1 MYFDDMELMQL
12 EFCMKQTEDKMMM
25 GGEIRRHESIT
36 QKIKEEMED
45 RKNKNKSYT
54 TKGLLAQLDA
64 EIERRT
70 KSES

>member
-54 TKGLLAQLDA
+54 TQGLIAQLDA

>member
-25 GGEIRRHESIT
+25 GGEILRHESIT

-54 TKGLLAQLDA
+54 TQGLIAQLDA

>member
-1 MYFDDMELMQL
+1 
-12 EFCMKQTEDKMMM
+12 MM

-54 TKGLLAQLDA
+54 TQGLIAQLDA

-70 KSES
+70 KS

>member
-45 RKNKNKSYT
+45 RKNKNELPEVVDIPVPVSV
-54 TKGLLAQLDA
+54 
-64 EIERRT
+64 
-70 KSES
+70 

>member
-25 GGEIRRHESIT
+25 GGEICRHESIT

-54 TKGLLAQLDA
+54 TQGLLAQLDA

-70 KSES
+70 KS